1 MKQLSLTFDPPL
13 SPVAPALTND
23 VLIQE
28 IKELLDLAPD
38 VNNDTILLAIHA
50 LKAIVTAAPQSSDK
64 EFRSLRAGD
73 VD

>member
-13 SPVAPALTND
+13 SPASPALTND
-23 VLIQE
+23 VLVQE
-28 IKELLDLAPD
+28 VRELLDLAPD
-38 VNNDTILLAIHA
+38 ATNETILLAIHA
-50 LKAIVTAAPQSSDK
+50 LKAIATAAPQSSDK